1 MEEEQILL
9 QEEKSSPYTQEQV
22 DQLMRGERPE
32 GMDFEKFKFLRALVK
47 KMQKNYKKGQMLHL
61 SSWLEPIEGTK
72 YERRVTKTYIK
83 PETNVSKV

>member
-1 MEEEQILL
+1 
-9 QEEKSSPYTQEQV
+9 
-22 DQLMRGERPE
+22 MRGERPE